1 MEYDI
6 VMPSADPNLDRLL
19 DAIVPAMAAEAVYLF
34 GSRARGDAHEDS
46 DYDLLVIVP
55 DDFPRERMAPME
67 THALAQKA
75 RVAADIIPCRRS
87 RFEDT
92 KDKVGTLSYEA
103 TKLGRLVYGW
113 NWAGTRS
120 A

>member
-1 MEYDI
+1 LEYDEL
-6 VMPSADPNLDRLL
+6 MRGADPNLDRLL
-19 DAIVPAMAAEAVYLF
+19 DAIVPAMSAEAVYLF
-34 GSRARGDAHEDS
+34 GSRARGEAHADS

-67 THALAQKA
+67 TYELSRKV
-75 RVAADIIPCRRS
+75 RIPADIIACRRS

-103 TKLGRLVYGW
+103 TKLGRLVYGERSI
-113 NWAGTRS
+113 AGLS
-120 A
+120 